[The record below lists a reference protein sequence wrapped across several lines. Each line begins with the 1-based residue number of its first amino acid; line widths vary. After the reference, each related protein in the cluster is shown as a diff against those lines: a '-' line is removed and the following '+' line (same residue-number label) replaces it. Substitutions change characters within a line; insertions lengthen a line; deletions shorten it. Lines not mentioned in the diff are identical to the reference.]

1 VPANATNIDVTPGEA
16 MRLIDIQANYGD
28 EYEALTKEQC
38 AELVEEFMHDKDSK
52 AKVCQLT
59 AKSQIQDM
67 ANIACNMQLLVG
79 LLMIHLIQHLI
90 LLQQDDRPHTT
101 GWN

>member
-1 VPANATNIDVTPGEA
+1 

-28 EYEALTKEQC
+28 EYEALTKEQR

-52 AKVCQLT
+52 AKVRRPT
-59 AKSQIQDM
+59 AKSRIQDV
-67 ANIACNMQLLVG
+67 ANVARNMQLLVG

-90 LLQQDDRPHTT
+90 LLQQDDRPRAT